1 MSAHCLSG
9 LSMTDGEFNQSLQHR
24 CDEGRCSMSLKQE
37 RIDKQAQFWMLMTQG
52 WTLTAACEAAGGN
65 RKSGCR

>member
-1 MSAHCLSG
+1 
-9 LSMTDGEFNQSLQHR
+9 
-24 CDEGRCSMSLKQE
+24 MSLKQE